1 MAKNMSNSKR
11 AKERRNRE
19 QKVLFQEAL
28 AEGKT
33 SRRDICKLM
42 GITTYQ
48 LTGFF
53 ELNPKS
59 YKIYSSRRRELVD
72 TAADN
77 LQDIVEDKT
86 HPQFFQASKYV
97 LEHYK
102 TDLDN
107 ILDVKDD
114 GGLEGGSSVSVDVGS
129 GTIIKFTKEKEKEK
143 ED

>member
-1 MAKNMSNSKR
+1 MAQMSNSKR
-11 AKERRNRE
+11 AKEKRNRE
-19 QKVLFQEAL
+19 QKVLFQEAI

-33 SRRDICKLM
+33 SRRDICKSM
-42 GITTYQ
+42 NITTYE

-59 YKIYSSRRRELVD
+59 YKIYSRRRRELVD

-77 LQDIVEDKT
+77 LQDIVEDKL
-86 HPQFFQASKYV
+86 HPQHYQASKYV
-97 LEHYK
+97 LDHYK

-107 ILDVKDD
+107 ILEQKEDSPL
-114 GGLEGGSSVSVDVGS
+114 GGGTSVSVDTGS
-129 GTIIKFTKEKEKEK
+129 GTIIKFTKEKER